1 VKLLATVILAA
12 GCAHS
17 SPQPPA
23 QAQPPVQ
30 AQPPPALAFYV
41 GHWKCTGT
49 SYDAKGAVEA
59 QFPALEVAVTPE
71 YTSWLKVV
79 VYDHGKQVTSEL
91 KGIDAKGVY
100 HHVFTDDE
108 GGYGS
113 VSSPG
118 WTGNQLVFDEDHPGA
133 SGKTRMTFT
142 KLDDA
147 HYTHKAE
154 VDSGAGWKLGFEKT
168 CHKV

>member
-1 VKLLATVILAA
+1 VKQLVALAAAA

-17 SPQPPA
+17 SPPPVTAQPSATPPA
-23 QAQPPVQ
+23 
-30 AQPPPALAFYV
+30 ALAFYV
-41 GHWKCTGT
+41 GHWQCSGT
-49 SYDAKGAVEA
+49 SYDDKGAVEK
-59 QFPALEVAVTPE
+59 QWPALEVAVTPE
-71 YTSWLKVV
+71 FANWLKIV

-91 KGIDAKGVY
+91 KGLDAKGAY

-118 WTGNQLVFDEDHPGA
+118 WTGNQLVFDEDHPDP

-142 KLDDA
+142 KIDDT
-147 HYTHKAE
+147 HYKHTAE

>member
-1 VKLLATVILAA
+1 VKQLVALAAAA
-12 GCAHS
+12 GCAHA
-17 SPQPPA
+17 PQPAPA
-23 QAQPPVQ
+23 A
-30 AQPPPALAFYV
+30 AIPPAPLAFYV
-41 GHWKCTGT
+41 GHWKCEGT
-49 SYDAKGAVEA
+49 SYDAKGAVEK
-59 QFPALEVAVTPE
+59 QWPALEVAVTPE
-71 YTSWLKVV
+71 FASWLKIV

-91 KGIDAKGVY
+91 KGIDGKGAY

-118 WTGNQLVFDEDHPGA
+118 WTGNRLVFDEDHPDP

-142 KLDDA
+142 KIDDT
-147 HYTHKAE
+147 HYTHTAE
-154 VDSGAGWKLGFEKT
+154 VDTGTGWKLGFEKT